1 MALSDDIKVLRD
13 RVQADLIVAHDYF
26 AESQRLWFLVQDL
39 VVGGTAFI
47 VHNSATGTV
56 TTQSELAAKA
66 PGYVSEQLA
75 EATFQQFISLFE
87 NFFFDLLRL
96 WLTAFPKS
104 LGKKMVEFRAILDLP
119 DKDAIAQLVIG
130 KELNE
135 VLYERPSE
143 WFAYLEERAK
153 LGGQWN
159 DEIEQIAEAKAS
171 RDVLVHNR
179 KVANKIYEVKSGRLA
194 RFKDGELLD
203 IPEQYHRETWE
214 MLRRVVADVCN
225 AAIAKSS

>member
-1 MALSDDIKVLRD
+1 M
-13 RVQADLIVAHDYF
+13 
-26 AESQRLWFLVQDL
+26 
-39 VVGGTAFI
+39 
-47 VHNSATGTV
+47 
-56 TTQSELAAKA
+56 
-66 PGYVSEQLA
+66 
-75 EATFQQFISLFE
+75 
-87 NFFFDLLRL
+87 

-104 LGKKMVEFRAILDLP
+104 LGKKMVDFKSILDLP
-119 DKDAIAQLVIG
+119 DKEAIAQLVIG

-171 RDVLVHNR
+171 RDVIVHHR